1 MEEIG
6 GVGGGDLAGV
16 WSPSPNP
23 SPSDPSTS
31 KRLLI
36 TKIFLENFK
45 SYGGTKEIGP
55 FHKRFSSIVGPNG
68 SGKSNVIDAMLFV
81 FGKRA
86 KKLRLNK
93 VSELIHKSEKFPNVD
108 YASVSVHFVD
118 IIDDTS
124 SADGY
129 STVPGTELVVTRK
142 AYLNNSSKYQ
152 VDGKTS
158 TFTEVGALL
167 RRRGIDLDNNR
178 FLILQGEV
186 EQISL
191 MKPKSEGPHDEGLLE
206 YLEDIIGSNKYV
218 EPTEKALTELEE
230 LNEIRMEKLRRLQ
243 VAEKEK
249 ENLEG
254 AREEAQA
261 YLEKEALIRVQRN
274 ILYQLCALEASK
286 SQEEVMERHKDL
298 SSNLEK
304 EHRKLESAEKSLS
317 KIEGSYEGMTAEYNI
332 IAKEL
337 SDTKAEFAEYERK
350 DIKMQEDMKFL
361 STQVRKLDTDVKR
374 EEKRKE
380 DAISCIDAAEGRK
393 PPLLDSVKN
402 AESRMAREE
411 AALEEI
417 HESLKDETGKLRVEL
432 EGKQS
437 EVAPVRVK
445 VSSLMAS
452 VDKEKCE
459 LSLITDPVDRAKK
472 DLEMAQD
479 SLVKLLNE
487 AKENRRR
494 LDSAQKEE
502 KGIDGEI
509 EGAKK
514 EGVEVA
520 EMEASAV
527 STMTA
532 NISAAEEAKASR
544 EAQGNA
550 PRALQGLMVEVARGD
565 KGKLGQAGVHGRLG
579 DLGRIDESYDIAV
592 STASPQLDYVVVNTA
607 TGASQCVQYLREKGL
622 GRASFIILE
631 QLGHLSQAMERGKG
645 KAAVGEQRECP
656 RLFDQ
661 ITPVDPRFREAFY
674 LGLRDTLV
682 APDLDTATAV
692 AYKGGSCVARVVTL
706 GGQLIDRSGTMSG
719 GGSSVKRG
727 GMGARKKFTTTSSSV
742 SDKEL
747 IHLNTEA
754 EEAKNRVQEVRHRRK
769 VLEDKVKALQK
780 RKKDL
785 AIEIP
790 KLKLALDSVEVRESR
805 LRESITSLLDGCKL
819 SCSGEKEA
827 SELRKKIDRSE
838 KAVVKVKSQLSVL
851 EEEVESLQ
859 KSILEVG
866 GERLKAAA
874 KSMDRATRAH
884 DEAVAALGTTGVEIQ
899 AETKKLQRGEQ
910 AIASKNKELAKVR
923 SKLAELEADAG
934 RLEEAALSV
943 LKAFEEATAVSASKK
958 EELERVTTE
967 YEALQARI
975 TKIRKVEVEISNQ
988 LEEYI
993 SVANENKEKEEHFRK
1008 ELVKLKAKHAEEM
1021 EEWGFHVSNGDHS
1034 RNKPPS
1040 DNEEEGKK
1048 KLKLQGGEMCQTMSD
1063 DKDKVAASSRGQ
1075 KNAEGSSSDSSSEDD
1090 GEGDIR
1096 SDGKDNGG
1104 TRRDEAA
1111 MDENNDDIDD
1121 GQNRQQA
1128 LTTPLNDLSPEYL
1141 YHLKKDDLSYEIGVL
1156 QGESDALKSDINMGV
1171 LTEYKKKE
1179 NEYFERVKN
1188 LDNATGSRDTAR
1200 RKYDDLRRSR
1210 LEAFMAGFGA
1220 ITLRLKEMYQ
1230 MITLGGDAE
1239 LELVDSLDPFSE
1251 GVVFSVRPPKKSW
1264 KNIANLSGGKVMV
1277 VVCGGLNYTYCLF

>member
-6 GVGGGDLAGV
+6 GASGDFRA
-16 WSPSPNP
+16 PSPNP
-23 SPSDPSTS
+23 NTSDLLTS

-36 TKIFLENFK
+36 TKILLENFK

-108 YASVSVHFVD
+108 SASVSVHFVD
-118 IIDDTS
+118 IIDDPNS
-124 SADGY
+124 DDGY
-129 STVPGTELVVTRK
+129 STVPGTELTVSRT
-142 AYLNNSSKYQ
+142 AYLNNSSKYH
-152 VDGKTS
+152 VDGKAS

-191 MKPKSEGPHDEGLLE
+191 MKPKAEGPHDEGLLE

-218 EPTEKALTELEE
+218 EPAEKALAELEE
-230 LNEIRMEKLRRLQ
+230 LNDTRMERLRRLQ

-254 AREEAQA
+254 AKKEAQE

-274 ILYQLCALEASK
+274 VLYQLCALEASNA
-286 SQEEVMERHKDL
+286 QEEVMERHKDL
-298 SSNLEK
+298 SLNLEK
-304 EHRKLESAEKSLS
+304 ERHKLKLAEKALS
-317 KIEGSYEGMTAEYNI
+317 EIEGSYEGMTAEYNV

-337 SDTKAEFAEYERK
+337 SDTKAEFAEFERK

-361 STQVRKLDTDVKR
+361 LAQTRKLDGDMKR
-374 EEKRKE
+374 DEKRRE
-380 DAISCIDAAEGRK
+380 NASSRISAAEARK
-393 PPLLDSVKN
+393 PMLENSVSN
-402 AESRMAREE
+402 TESRLAKEE
-411 AALEEI
+411 MALEEV
-417 HESLKDETGKLRVEL
+417 HESLKGETGKLRVEL
-432 EGKQS
+432 EGKQAD
-437 EVAPVRVK
+437 VAPVRVK
-445 VSSLMAS
+445 VSALTAS
-452 VDKEKCE
+452 VEKEKCK

-472 DLEMAQD
+472 DLDAAQD
-479 SLVKLLNE
+479 SLKKLLDE
-487 AKENRRR
+487 AKENRKR
-494 LDSAQKEE
+494 LDSVQKEE

-509 EGAKK
+509 EAAK
-514 EGVEVA
+514 EEVA
-520 EMEASAV
+520 KVVEMEASVVTA
-527 STMTA
+527 MTA
-532 NISAAEEAKASR
+532 RISAAEEAKASR

-550 PRALQGLMVEVARGD
+550 PRALQGLMAEIARGD
-565 KGKLGQAGVHGRLG
+565 KGELGQAGVHGRLG

-592 STASPQLDYVVVNTA
+592 STACPQLDYIVVDTS

-631 QLGHLSQAMERGKG
+631 QLGHLSQAMEKGKG
-645 KAAVGEQRECP
+645 KAGGQGKCP

-661 ITPVDPRFREAFY
+661 ITPVNSRFKEAFY

-727 GMGARKKFTTTSSSV
+727 GMGSKKKFLTSSSV

-747 IHLNTEA
+747 TRLNTEA
-754 EEAKNRVQEVRHRRK
+754 EGAKNKVHDIRVRRK
-769 VLEDKVKALQK
+769 ELGDKVKALEK
-780 RKKDL
+780 RRKDL

-790 KLKLALDSVEVRESR
+790 QIQLALDSVEIRESR
-805 LRESITSLLDGCKL
+805 FRDSILGLTGQCKL
-819 SCSGEKEA
+819 SSSDEKKALELERKIEQSEKDLVKEKSRLLLLEKEV
-827 SELRKKIDRSE
+827 EL
-838 KAVVKVKSQLSVL
+838 
-851 EEEVESLQ
+851 LQ
-859 KSILEVG
+859 KNILEVG
-866 GERLKAAA
+866 GERLKAAT

-884 DEAVAALGTTGVEIQ
+884 DEAIAALGTAGVEIQ
-899 AETKKLQRGEQ
+899 AETKKLQRAEKD
-910 AIASKNKELAKVR
+910 IESKSKELI
-923 SKLAELEADAG
+923 KLKTKLTELEADAG

-943 LKAFEEATAVSASKK
+943 LKAFEEATAVSTSKK
-958 EELERVTTE
+958 KELEAVTSE
-967 YEALQARI
+967 YEQLQARI
-975 TKIRKVEVEISNQ
+975 TKVKKVEVEILNQ
-988 LEEYI
+988 LEEYM
-993 SVANENKEKEEHFRK
+993 SVANENKEKVEHFRK

-1021 EEWGFHVSNGDHS
+1021 EEWGLQICDEGDSNEIE
-1034 RNKPPS
+1034 
-1040 DNEEEGKK
+1040 DNEGSVVMQNKSKLNLKKGGDEE
-1048 KLKLQGGEMCQTMSD
+1048 EEDSNTTSVND
-1063 DKDKVAASSRGQ
+1063 E
-1075 KNAEGSSSDSSSEDD
+1075 KNSHDS
-1090 GEGDIR
+1090 
-1096 SDGKDNGG
+1096 G
-1104 TRRDEAA
+1104 TRRDVSAA
-1111 MDENNDDIDD
+1111 LDSGDDKR
-1121 GQNRQQA
+1121 NKQA
-1128 LTTPLNDLSPEYL
+1128 LTTPLDDLSPEYL
-1141 YHLKKDDLSYEIGVL
+1141 LNLKKDDISYEIGVL
-1156 QGESDALKSDINMGV
+1156 QGESDSLKADVNMGV
-1171 LTEYKKKE
+1171 LAEYKKKE
-1179 NEYFERVKN
+1179 DEYLSRVKS
-1188 LDNATGSRDTAR
+1188 LDDATGARDAAR
-1200 RKYDDLRRSR
+1200 RHHEELRRQR
-1210 LEAFMAGFGA
+1210 LEAFMAGFGS

-1264 KNIANLSGGKVMV
+1264 KNIANLSGGKMV
-1277 VVCGGLNYTYCLF
+1277 GSGGGGVHMVCSHSI